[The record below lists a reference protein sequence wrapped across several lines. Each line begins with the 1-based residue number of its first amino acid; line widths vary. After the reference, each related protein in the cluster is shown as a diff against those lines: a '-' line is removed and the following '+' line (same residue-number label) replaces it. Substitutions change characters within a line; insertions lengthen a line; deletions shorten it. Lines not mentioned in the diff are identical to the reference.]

1 MVKEEYLKP
10 FSLFNVNGKDNWYVL
25 YNDGQNEKVQRED
38 GPSGEEAKTKYD
50 GLKNTSAK
58 ILVHD
63 TKVEE
68 RDGDTKQIERC
79 LEEVGYN

>member
-10 FSLFNVNGKDNWYVL
+10 FSIFNVNGKDNWYVL
-25 YNDGQNEKVQRED
+25 YNDGQKEKVQRED